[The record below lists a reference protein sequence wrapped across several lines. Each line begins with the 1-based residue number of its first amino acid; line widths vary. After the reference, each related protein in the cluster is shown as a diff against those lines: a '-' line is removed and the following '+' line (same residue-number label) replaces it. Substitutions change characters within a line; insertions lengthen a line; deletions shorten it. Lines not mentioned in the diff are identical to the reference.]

1 MYKKVILFKKR
12 LGKLFRGDNNIEKSM
27 RVISVREVD
36 GFIYMYYHKYSDTI
50 DYTLQNM
57 TSKIAVINKILKID
71 DDGNEYTMPNQI
83 NPYSISSGILYLL
96 ERCSYSEVWLPI
108 VDYDGVF
115 DITGNCH
122 YSVVYNHNRVSF
134 HRK

>member
-12 LGKLFRGDNNIEKSM
+12 LGKLFKGDNIEKSM
-27 RVISVREVD
+27 RVILVREVG

-57 TSKIAVINKILKID
+57 ISKIAVIDKVLKID
-71 DDGNEYTMPNQI
+71 DDGNEYTMPIQI

-96 ERCSYSEVWLPI
+96 ERCSYSEVWLP

-122 YSVVYNHNRVSF
+122 YSVVYNHNHISF
-134 HRK
+134 YRK